1 MLPIGNTKPHG
12 GGGGSPHAPFILQ
25 HKHDTILNTW
35 DMYDRGTIDR
45 NVATIDIA
53 GCGDDRLHMAQ
64 VRLPP
69 YKEVHKCGPGGERG
83 GGGGG
88 GTGKFQSYS
97 GN

>member
-1 MLPIGNTKPHG
+1 M

-53 GCGDDRLHMAQ
+53 GCGDDRLHMA
-64 VRLPP
+64 
-69 YKEVHKCGPGGERG
+69 HA
-83 GGGGG
+83 
-88 GTGKFQSYS
+88 
-97 GN
+97 